1 MIQYLEDEID
11 LNTFY
16 KLLKKIDNVGTK
28 IKIARD
34 TLIKFIEY
42 HNAEITDLESLRE
55 LSEISSKLLN
65 VFVSISEDYFNLGK
79 LVAIKISNSFDMK
92 NTPPPRT
99 RKELETI
106 AASVNLLEQL
116 IELSSKYGLKKT
128 ENYLLRKML
137 DGWYLLWTGEEKIDK
152 IEAIKS
158 LVNLS
163 EQLKDIEQGSLS
175 IKIIEEAEKYLNV
188 EESPELWFEIHLR
201 HIKLIKETNFPSDIH
216 IMLDRVM
223 EAIDYLPDSEKG
235 KDLKLSI
242 YGETADYLSH
252 TGKVKNIKKA
262 IMLYEQAEKLA
273 NEIYGED
280 SSIAADIQM
289 KMGVALTKLNTK
301 KSLIDG
307 IKMLS
312 KWIKTWEDKIE
323 GLLPQ
328 EILFEEMS
336 QNPPLL
342 ISTIKLR
349 MNMIDRI
356 LPMIDVIQKIKEE
369 KEQNI
374 IEMVENIITVFE
386 SFGDLDSL
394 NYAIFLLERAMKLID
409 TEDRRYIYHTIK
421 LLGLKI
427 YQLFIQN
434 KTKNALEIETL
445 LIDLIMN
452 ISKLMKDIQNVEDY
466 VYILWGLRT
475 IKLSGLTSD
484 EEQIIPEEDY
494 LHLMIELSE
503 VLGFLFGLHDE
514 IDNMSD
520 DEKYY
525 YALILLEIMEINM
538 GAYQQNI
545 SISEARSTILDL
557 SFLLE
562 HDLLKSLRIK
572 LGLYAFNSLYYFMK
586 RNYKEMN
593 TSILSSINLYA
604 DYLAEIKKFI
614 KNT

>member
-16 KLLKKIDNVGTK
+16 KLLKRISNVGTK

-34 TLIKFIEY
+34 TLMKFIEY

-99 RKELETI
+99 KKELETI

-137 DGWYLLWTGEEKIDK
+137 DGWYLLWNGEEKIDK

-158 LVNLS
+158 LVNLA
-163 EQLKDIEQGSLS
+163 EQLKDIEQGLLS
-175 IKIIEEAEKYLNV
+175 IKIIEEAEKHLSV
-188 EESPELWFEIHLR
+188 EESPELWFEIHLK
-201 HIKLIKETNFPSDIH
+201 HIKLIKETNFPDDIH
-216 IMLDRVM
+216 IILDRVM
-223 EAIDYLPDSEKG
+223 EAVDYLPDSEKG
-235 KDLKLSI
+235 KDLKLSV
-242 YGETADYLSH
+242 YGETADYLSR
-252 TGKVKNIKKA
+252 TGKIKNIKKA
-262 IMLYEQAEKLA
+262 IILYGRAEKLA
-273 NEIYGED
+273 NEIYGEE
-280 SSIAADIQM
+280 SSIVADIQM

-301 KSLIDG
+301 KSLING
-307 IKMLS
+307 IEILS

-369 KEQNI
+369 TKQNI
-374 IEMVENIITVFE
+374 VEMVENIITVFE
-386 SFGDLDSL
+386 SFGDLNSL
-394 NYAIFLLERAMKLID
+394 DYAIFLLERTMKLID
-409 TEDRRYIYHTIK
+409 PKDRRYMYHAIK

-427 YQLFIQN
+427 YQLSLQN
-434 KTKNALEIETL
+434 KNENARKIVSL
-445 LIDLIMN
+445 LIELIMN
-452 ISKLMKDIQNVEDY
+452 VSKLMKDIQNEEDY
-466 VYILWGLRT
+466 VYILWALRT
-475 IKLSGLTSD
+475 VKLSGLSNDD
-484 EEQIIPEEDY
+484 ELNISEDDY
-494 LHLMIELSE
+494 LHLIVDLSE
-503 VLGFLFGLHDE
+503 VLSFLFGLHDE

-520 DEKYY
+520 NQKYY
-525 YALILLEIMEINM
+525 YALILLEIMEINLNVH
-538 GAYQQNI
+538 QQNI

-557 SFLLE
+557 GFVLE
-562 HDLLKSLRIK
+562 YDSLKSLRVK

-604 DYLAEIKKFI
+604 DYLNEVKKWI
-614 KNT
+614 KNI